1 MSDQEPPESSTG
13 DAGSVSATSDPAA
26 TPPDENDVRDS
37 KLYREITGVGER
49 WRSSLLVPALAV
61 FTALLIGGFIIAI
74 TDVDTLRLWGTDPG
88 QALSDT
94 ISTVWGSYKALFEGS
109 FGSINAIS
117 ETLFAATP
125 LIFAGLAVAVG
136 FQAGLFN
143 IGAEGQIVIGGMSAL
158 YVGFTF
164 DLPGIVLIPMC
175 LLGAMLGGGAWAGI
189 AGLLKAKTGAHEVI
203 TTIMLNFIALF
214 LAQWLLKTTLFQQP
228 GRQDP
233 ISKPINEG
241 AQLPFLF
248 GSDYR
253 VTIGFLI
260 AILAAVVVQALMYRS
275 TIGFEY
281 RTVGANPNAAKYAGM
296 NVVWLTVAVMAT
308 SGALA
313 GLAGANQ
320 IMGLPPY
327 EGTTAFS
334 GGIGFDA
341 IALAL
346 LGRSKPYGVVWA
358 GILFGALTAGG
369 RQMQGVE
376 RIPID
381 LVEVIQALIIV
392 FIAAPALVRAIY
404 RIKTDDTGMGQI
416 STGWSA

>member
-1 MSDQEPPESSTG
+1 MTDEESNDINVDAEESGDQTASESPTLG
-13 DAGSVSATSDPAA
+13 DAG
-26 TPPDENDVRDS
+26 NS
-37 KLYREITGVGER
+37 KLFREITGVGER
-49 WRSSLLVPALAV
+49 MRSALLVPALAV
-61 FTALLIGGFIIAI
+61 FTALLIGGLIIAV
-74 TDVDTLRLWGTDPG
+74 TDVDTLRLWGSDPG
-88 QALSDT
+88 EAFSQT
-94 ISTVWGSYKALFEGS
+94 VSTVFGSYKALFQGS

-158 YVGFTF
+158 YIGFTF
-164 DLPGIVLIPMC
+164 DLPAIALIPMC
-175 LLGAMLGGGAWAGI
+175 LLGAMLGGGFWAGI

-214 LAQWLLKTTLFQQP
+214 LAQWLLKTTVFQQP
-228 GRQDP
+228 GRSDP

-241 AQLPFLF
+241 AQMPLLF

-253 VTIGFLI
+253 VTIAFVI
-260 AILAAVVVQALMYRS
+260 AILAAVGVNALMYRS
-275 TIGFEY
+275 TVGFEY
-281 RTVGANPNAAKYAGM
+281 RTVGANPSAAKYAGM
-296 NVVWLTVAVMAT
+296 NVIWLTVAVMAT

-320 IMGLPPY
+320 IMSLPPY
-327 EGTTAFS
+327 QGSTAFS

-346 LGRSKPYGVVWA
+346 LGRSKPFGVVWA

-369 RQMQGVE
+369 REMQGAE

-392 FIAAPALVRAIY
+392 FIAAPALVRSIY

>member
-1 MSDQEPPESSTG
+1 MTQDGVAQDGGTPDGAIGDEPPEERIT
-13 DAGSVSATSDPAA
+13 D
-26 TPPDENDVRDS
+26 N
-37 KLYREITGVGER
+37 KLYRDITGVGSSM
-49 WRSSLLVPALAV
+49 RSALLVPVLAV
-61 FTALLIGGFIIAI
+61 FTALVISGFIIALS
-74 TDVDTLRLWGTDPG
+74 DVDTLRLWGSDPG
-88 QALSDT
+88 QAFSDT
-94 ISTVWGSYKALFEGS
+94 IDTVFGAFKALFVGS
-109 FGSINAIS
+109 LGSINAIS

-143 IGAEGQIVIGGMSAL
+143 IGAEGQIIIGGMTAL

-164 DLPGIVLIPMC
+164 DLPGIILIPMC
-175 LLGAMLGGGAWAGI
+175 LIGAMLGGGAWAGI

-203 TTIMLNFIALF
+203 TTIMLNFIALY
-214 LAQWLLKTTLFQQP
+214 LTQWLLKTTVFQQP
-228 GRQDP
+228 GRSDP
-233 ISKPINEG
+233 ISKPVNDG
-241 AQLPFLF
+241 AQLPRLL
-248 GSDYR
+248 GADYR

-260 AILAAVVVQALMYRS
+260 AIAAAVIVQALMYRS

-281 RTVGANPNAAKYAGM
+281 RTVGANPHAAKYAGM
-296 NVVWLTVAVMAT
+296 NVIWLTVAVMAT

-327 EGTTAFS
+327 QGSTAFS

-358 GILFGALTAGG
+358 GLLFGALAAGG
-369 RQMQGVE
+369 REMQGVE

-404 RIKTDDTGMGQI
+404 RFRIDEAGTGQI
-416 STGWSA
+416 SKGWSA

>member
-1 MSDQEPPESSTG
+1 VTEDGVTQDGVAQDGGTPDGAIGDEPPEERIT
-13 DAGSVSATSDPAA
+13 D
-26 TPPDENDVRDS
+26 N
-37 KLYREITGVGER
+37 KLYRDITGVGSSM
-49 WRSSLLVPALAV
+49 RSALLVPVLAV
-61 FTALLIGGFIIAI
+61 FTALVISGFIIALS
-74 TDVDTLRLWGTDPG
+74 DVDTLRLWGSDPG
-88 QALSDT
+88 QAFSDT
-94 ISTVWGSYKALFEGS
+94 IDTVFGAFKALFVGS
-109 FGSINAIS
+109 LGSINAIS

-143 IGAEGQIVIGGMSAL
+143 IGAEGQIIIGGMTAL

-164 DLPGIVLIPMC
+164 DLPGIILIPMC
-175 LLGAMLGGGAWAGI
+175 LIGAMLGGGAWAGI

-203 TTIMLNFIALF
+203 TTIMLNFIALY
-214 LAQWLLKTTLFQQP
+214 LTQWLLKTTVFQQP
-228 GRQDP
+228 GRSDP
-233 ISKPINEG
+233 ISKPINDG
-241 AQLPFLF
+241 AQLPRLL

-260 AILAAVVVQALMYRS
+260 AIAAAVIVQALMYRS
-275 TIGFEY
+275 TIGFQY
-281 RTVGANPNAAKYAGM
+281 RTVGANPHAAKYAGM
-296 NVVWLTVAVMAT
+296 NVIWLTVAVMAT

-327 EGTTAFS
+327 QGSTAFS

-346 LGRSKPYGVVWA
+346 LGRSKPYGVVLA
-358 GILFGALTAGG
+358 GLLFGALAAGG
-369 RQMQGVE
+369 REMQGVE

-404 RIKTDDTGMGQI
+404 RFRIDEAGTGQI
-416 STGWSA
+416 SKGWSA